1 MGSHTCVHVCTL
13 QRRSTMKHALQCLVR
28 LIKVLL
34 GPSAVA
40 PKKIECGISLVV
52 LGVSA
57 LPFLMYASLLCCIK
71 G

>member
-1 MGSHTCVHVCTL
+1 
-13 QRRSTMKHALQCLVR
+13 MKHALQCLVR

-40 PKKIECGISLVV
+40 PNKSECGNSLVV

-57 LPFLMYASLLCCIK
+57 SPFLRYASLLCCTK

>member
-1 MGSHTCVHVCTL
+1 
-13 QRRSTMKHALQCLVR
+13 MKHALQCLVR

-57 LPFLMYASLLCCIK
+57 FPLLMYASLLCCIK
-71 G
+71 GGH